1 MAGVLVI
8 DLILYL
14 RLFSPQQTA
23 SSNEKNMLLFLILN
37 SYSFNLKRFP
47 MDLTQII
54 ASLFFFLG
62 TPAIICGFIYLIKK
76 SKNGVEIMKLK
87 RDILELEAENNKY
100 KILLLEEENKK
111 YDRLIGE

>member
-1 MAGVLVI
+1 
-8 DLILYL
+8 
-14 RLFSPQQTA
+14 
-23 SSNEKNMLLFLILN
+23 
-37 SYSFNLKRFP
+37 
-47 MDLTQII
+47 MDITQVI

-62 TPAIICGFIYLIKK
+62 TPTIICGFIYLMKK
-76 SKNGVEIMKLK
+76 SKNNVEIMKLK